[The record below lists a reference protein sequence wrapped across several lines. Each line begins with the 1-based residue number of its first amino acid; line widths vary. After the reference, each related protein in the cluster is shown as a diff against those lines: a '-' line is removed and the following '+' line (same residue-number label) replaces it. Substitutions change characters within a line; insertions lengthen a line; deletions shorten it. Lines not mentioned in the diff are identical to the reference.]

1 MSQQEPNGSGRNT
14 GLVNIFVVFLNEPG
28 KLPPA
33 RRYRETFKEARMTKL
48 LVWLVATGIGLA
60 PAIAQARSA
69 STSGERNISTQSG
82 AATQKSF
89 LESANRRR

>member
-1 MSQQEPNGSGRNT
+1 
-14 GLVNIFVVFLNEPG
+14 
-28 KLPPA
+28 
-33 RRYRETFKEARMTKL
+33 MTKV
-48 LVWLVATGIGLA
+48 LVWLVATGLGLA

-69 STSGERNISTQSG
+69 GTSGARNIRTQSG

>member
-1 MSQQEPNGSGRNT
+1 
-14 GLVNIFVVFLNEPG
+14 
-28 KLPPA
+28 
-33 RRYRETFKEARMTKL
+33 MTKV

-69 STSGERNISTQSG
+69 GTSGARNISTQSG